1 MRKTIILLTA
11 LLAAGLT
18 AAAQNDGTTSQTKIN
33 KKNLV
38 VKEWNAAPK
47 GGARTLDHMTI
58 YSPEGKKIE
67 ETEYD
72 SAGKQKWRKRFEWG
86 SNGVMTR
93 ELLYDERNKL
103 VNYKKFEFNEFGKRK
118 VQYTYDPKGK
128 LISTKTYEYI
138 TQDA

>member
-1 MRKTIILLTA
+1 MKARFIFITLLA
-11 LLAAGLT
+11 LLSCLSVT
-18 AAAQNDGTTSQTKIN
+18 AQDNSATSDQRIN

-38 VKEWNAAPK
+38 VKEWNANSK
-47 GGARTLDHMTI
+47 GARTLDHLTV
-58 YSPEGKKIE
+58 YSPDGKKIE

-72 SAGKQKWRKRFEWG
+72 YTGKQKWRKRFEWG
-86 SNGVMTR
+86 ENGVMTR
-93 ELLYDERNKL
+93 ELLYDERNRL

-118 VQYTYDPKGK
+118 IQYTYDPKGK